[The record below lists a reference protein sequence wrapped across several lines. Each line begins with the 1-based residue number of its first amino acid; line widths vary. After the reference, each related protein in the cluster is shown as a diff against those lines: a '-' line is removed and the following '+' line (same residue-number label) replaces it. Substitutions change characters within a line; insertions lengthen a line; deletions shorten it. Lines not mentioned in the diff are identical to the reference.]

1 MATKRRKKHKNQNS
15 GLVNSMG
22 YNEQK
27 SKFRLFTNPSISGN
41 RFWGPGVAG
50 IMKKQFKTSRYT
62 IFRIVTAALAF
73 AFVTFEGQLSLS
85 SDDLSDKDKRQKI
98 DDMYAGYKKQFPEV
112 RDLSPQ
118 MVMDLRAKGKTVL
131 IDIREP
137 REQQVSMLP
146 GAVTE
151 KDFMDDPA
159 KYKDAVK
166 IAYCTISYRS
176 GKFAQKLQKKGII
189 VYNLKGGMLAW
200 VHDGGN
206 VFNQNG
212 ETHRIHVYGRKWDLG
227 PERYQPVW

>member
-1 MATKRRKKHKNQNS
+1 
-15 GLVNSMG
+15 MG
-22 YNEQK
+22 QTPLLSLGFVHCN
-27 SKFRLFTNPSISGN
+27 
-41 RFWGPGVAG
+41 
-50 IMKKQFKTSRYT
+50 MKKKIKIYHRTLLGL
-62 IFRIVTAALAF
+62 IAAALAF
-73 AFVTFEGQLSLS
+73 AFVTLVGQLSLS

-98 DDMYAGYKKQFPEV
+98 DDMYAGYKKQFPDV
-112 RDLSPQ
+112 RDISPQ
-118 MVMDLRAKGKTVL
+118 MVMALGSVGKTVL

-146 GAVTE
+146 GAITE
-151 KDFMDDPA
+151 KEFMNDPA

-166 IAYCTISYRS
+166 IAYCTVSYRS

-206 VFNQNG
+206 VFDQNG

-227 PERYQPVW
+227 PKRYRAVW